1 MNLGLTETSPFFY
14 GFAENK
20 ETELSHYDPV
30 TVERIHVTP
39 GQQVTKGQ
47 LLLEVKQSE
56 IDLKIDVAG
65 KDIERLN
72 VITGQEKIVI
82 QSKIRELELRKETEI
97 SDHLVEKR
105 NLELSIASKNDLL
118 KDLKSFE
125 NIPTNSNSADAL
137 KLSALDKKLESTIA
151 PIELEIAELQK
162 QLRNNRSPELVRQQS
177 LEQEIDYLKKE
188 QNKLSIHA
196 PSDGLIGNILC
207 KEDENINGFSTL
219 INFYERYPTLVKGFV
234 HESLILKV
242 KVNDSL
248 LVSSTMHPEH
258 KVNGIVVG
266 MGTRIVEIPERLR
279 KMPDF
284 KTYGREVLIRI
295 PSKNPFLQKEK
306 VMLNSLNEEEN
317 SSLSFMLTPFTGKNK
332 KEEKRISNT
341 LQNN

>member
-306 VMLNSLNEEEN
+306 VMLNSLNAEEN